1 MTITERLREIWIY
14 LIAITVIS
22 TSAITW
28 GAIQNLVVSPI
39 RDDLTRQ
46 SERIKQLEGVLSQVK
61 NQYDIPDTVLYDFS
75 NANKELSKANAV
87 NTLTIIEQKN
97 LNTSVKTTII
107 RNQTTQ
113 INYSGFVITMSIANI
128 NSDGETIFNI
138 GYIIPSSEI
147 PESLQIKLYPA
158 QTMTIMSSESTKN
171 LKMFYISLIASDPST
186 KNALIEVSPLQA
198 LRDILTQKNES
209 IERQKMP

>member
-1 MTITERLREIWIY
+1 M
-14 LIAITVIS
+14 
-22 TSAITW
+22 
-28 GAIQNLVVSPI
+28 VVSPI

-198 LRDILTQKNES
+198 LRDMLTQKNGS
-209 IERQKMP
+209 IEQQKMP

>member
-1 MTITERLREIWIY
+1 MTITERLRESWIY